1 MRIIIPPAG
10 YFKACWEVC
19 RKHDVLFI
27 ADEVVTAFGRL
38 GHWFASEAV
47 FGVVP
52 DMITCAKG
60 LTSGYLPLGAC
71 IISDRLLEDVRVRA
85 SADLM
90 FNNGYT
96 YSGHPVSCAAAI
108 TSQRHRIAVH
118 GSHEH
123 RFVNPAGFLFHIGCF
138 AEAIGCAIVGPSSLE
153 YPWFP
158 GYAWR
163 FALCGQCGR
172 HLGWHFRS
180 DGSEGFFGL
189 ILDRMR
195 D

>member
-1 MRIIIPPAG
+1 MKRSTRPRTT
-10 YFKACWEVC
+10 AC
-19 RKHDVLFI
+19 
-27 ADEVVTAFGRL
+27 GR
-38 GHWFASEAV
+38 
-47 FGVVP
+47 
-52 DMITCAKG
+52 
-60 LTSGYLPLGAC
+60 
-71 IISDRLLEDVRVRA
+71 
-85 SADLM
+85 
-90 FNNGYT
+90 
-96 YSGHPVSCAAAI
+96 CAAAI